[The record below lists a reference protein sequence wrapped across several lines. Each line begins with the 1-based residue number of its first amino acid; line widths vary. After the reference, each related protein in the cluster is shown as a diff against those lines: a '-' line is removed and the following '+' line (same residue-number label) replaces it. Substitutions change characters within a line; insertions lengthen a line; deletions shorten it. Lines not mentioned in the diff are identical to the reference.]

1 MSHAYVLTDLL
12 SLAGTHTHT
21 HTLLSY
27 RLIGIYH
34 HISCSCVAPIN
45 DPPMLLP
52 TAYYLL
58 QQQVLLP
65 LLLLVLNPVL
75 PATHFILLTASLLTT
90 CY

>member
-21 HTLLSY
+21 HYFRTDL
-27 RLIGIYH
+27 GIYH

-52 TAYYLL
+52 TTYYLL

-65 LLLLVLNPVL
+65 LLLLVLNPLL

-90 CY
+90 CF